1 MKKRD
6 ISKKRR
12 KGIKLFKILV
22 VQTGFPLKPCSSP
35 VESDEES
42 SRVLQVYQ
50 EVDWI

>member
-1 MKKRD
+1 MKKTWFLEET
-6 ISKKRR
+6 
-12 KGIKLFKILV
+12 GEEIKLFKILV
-22 VQTGFPLKPCSSP
+22 VQTGFPHKPCSSP